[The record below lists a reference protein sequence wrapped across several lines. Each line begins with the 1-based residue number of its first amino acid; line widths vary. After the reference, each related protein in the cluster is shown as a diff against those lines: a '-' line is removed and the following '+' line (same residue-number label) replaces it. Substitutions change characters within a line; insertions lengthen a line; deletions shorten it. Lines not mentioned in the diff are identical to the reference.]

1 MICLNSN
8 INITEIILKTINSL
22 LESLFSS
29 IDNNVY
35 NILDD
40 IIFLD
45 SDFLK
50 DKTFESIFGTSVSNG
65 ILYIVNAF
73 LFGFVLYYLFRLLLS
88 HFTYLPIENPYQ
100 FIFKL
105 LIVSICINS
114 SFFICEQLLTFTSL
128 FSSSIREL
136 GELLFHKNICFS
148 QLVKELNSTIYIEN
162 SSFNIFSFDG
172 IIKSFISI
180 SLLNLVFSYSFRYIL
195 LKILLLFS
203 PFAIATLLNNS
214 TSWFFKTWFRSI
226 LSLLCIQILVAMAL
240 LIVLSTSYENNNII
254 SKFIYIGS
262 LYVLIRANSIIKELL
277 GGLSTT
283 ISQSVNNF
291 GAFLKK

>member
-1 MICLNSN
+1 MFLNSN

-88 HFTYLPIENPYQ
+88 HFTYLPIENPHQ

-105 LIVSICINS
+105 LMVSICINS

-291 GAFLKK
+291 GAFLKYL

>member
-1 MICLNSN
+1 MNSN

>member
-1 MICLNSN
+1 MFLNSN

-88 HFTYLPIENPYQ
+88 HFTYLPIENPHQ

-105 LIVSICINS
+105 LMVSICINS

>member
-1 MICLNSN
+1 MFLNSN

-73 LFGFVLYYLFRLLLS
+73 LFGFVLYYIFRLLLS

-114 SFFICEQLLTFTSL
+114 SFFICEQFLTFTSL

>member
-1 MICLNSN
+1 MNSN

-50 DKTFESIFGTSVSNG
+50 DKTFESIFGTSISNG

-88 HFTYLPIENPYQ
+88 HFTYLPIENPHQ

-105 LIVSICINS
+105 LMVSICINS

-240 LIVLSTSYENNNII
+240 LIVLSISYENTNII

-291 GAFLKK
+291 GSFFKK

>member
-1 MICLNSN
+1 MFLNSN

-88 HFTYLPIENPYQ
+88 HFTYLPIENPHQ

-105 LIVSICINS
+105 LMVSICINS

-226 LSLLCIQILVAMAL
+226 LSLLCTQILVAMAL

>member
-1 MICLNSN
+1 MFLNSN

-105 LIVSICINS
+105 LMVSICINS

>member
-1 MICLNSN
+1 MFLNSN

-73 LFGFVLYYLFRLLLS
+73 LFGFVLYYIFRLLLS

-105 LIVSICINS
+105 LMVSICINS

>member
-1 MICLNSN
+1 MFLNSN

-73 LFGFVLYYLFRLLLS
+73 LFGFVLYYIFRLLLS

-105 LIVSICINS
+105 LMVSICINS

-195 LKILLLFS
+195 LKIILLFS

>member
-1 MICLNSN
+1 MFLNSN

-73 LFGFVLYYLFRLLLS
+73 LFGFVLYYIFRLLLS

>member
-1 MICLNSN
+1 MFLNSN

-73 LFGFVLYYLFRLLLS
+73 LFGFVLYYIFRLLLS

-226 LSLLCIQILVAMAL
+226 LSLLCIQLLVAMAL